1 MNAARTQAKGE
12 MRDAGGRAI
21 PGVGGLWRLLRPI
34 RGRLIIACVI
44 GTIGAAAS
52 IVPFIAVAQLAQ
64 VLLASGAGATA
75 AVWQWGWIAVGAL
88 LLRLLCV
95 FVAGGITHFA
105 DTRFQLI
112 VRRRMAARLG
122 KVPLGW
128 FTARTS
134 GTVKKS
140 VSDDVLHMHHLVA
153 HTALEIVDGVVV
165 PVVTLAYLFSINGAM
180 SLFVMLPL
188 LVGIGL
194 YGAQIAKVRP
204 RMADYSTAMGEISG
218 TAVEFVQG
226 IGVVKTFGQTGR
238 AYRRFLDATA
248 RFMDLMSGVMRSTL
262 RSAAL
267 AEVVLAPLT
276 SLVVITAAGAV
287 LSGAGWIPP
296 VDVIPFVLL
305 GLGVTAPLMALFFSA
320 TATTQA
326 AEASERVL
334 ALLATDTLPESDAPR
349 VPADATIA
357 LERVRF
363 SYDGQYAALDGIDL
377 RLEPGTTTA
386 LVGRSG
392 SGKTTIAKLI
402 PRFWDPDSGRI
413 TLGGVDLRDIASSE
427 LYRHVTF
434 VFQDVQLL
442 STSVTENIRLAKPT
456 ATSAEVEA
464 AARAAQIHDRI
475 LELPRGYDSV
485 VGDDALF
492 SGGEAQRISI
502 ARAFLADAPILV
514 LDEATAF
521 ADPESEALIQDAL
534 SALAIGRTLLVI
546 AHRLSTIQGAD
557 QIAVVDRGCIAE
569 RGTHDE
575 LLARA
580 GTYATLWANHERSR
594 SWHPEIRPS
603 AESARKV
610 NR

>member
-1 MNAARTQAKGE
+1 MDAVNVQVDGKSGGTDGAAL
-12 MRDAGGRAI
+12 
-21 PGVGGLWRLLRPI
+21 PGFGGLWILLGPIRWRLLV
-34 RGRLIIACVI
+34 ACVI
-44 GTIGAAAS
+44 GAIGAAAS
-52 IVPFIAVAQLAQ
+52 IVPFIAVAQLAG
-64 VLLASGAGATA
+64 VLLAFQEGAAT
-75 AVWQWGWIAVGAL
+75 AVWQWGWVAVAAL
-88 LLRLLCV
+88 LVRLMCV

-122 KVPLGW
+122 RVPLGW

-134 GTVKKS
+134 GTVKKG

-165 PVVTLAYLFSINGAM
+165 PVVTLVYLFSINWVM

-188 LVGIGL
+188 VIGIAL
-194 YGAQIAKVRP
+194 YAAQIAKVRP
-204 RMADYSTAMGEISG
+204 RMAEYSTAMGEISG

-226 IGVVKTFGQTGR
+226 ISVIKAFGQSGR
-238 AYRRFLDATA
+238 AYRRFLNATK
-248 RFMDLMSGVMRSTL
+248 RFMELMVGVTSGSMRPS
-262 RSAAL
+262 AL

-276 SLVVITAAGAV
+276 SLVIVTAAGAA
-287 LSGAGWIPP
+287 LAGAGWINPT
-296 VDVIPFVLL
+296 DVIPFVLL
-305 GLGVTAPLMALFFSA
+305 GLGVTAPVMALFFSA

-334 ALLATDTLPESDAPR
+334 ALLATEMLPTSDAPR
-349 VPADATIA
+349 VPADSTIA
-357 LERVRF
+357 LEDVRF
-363 SYDGQYAALDGIDL
+363 SYDGEHAALDGIDL
-377 RLEPGTTTA
+377 LLAPGTTTA

-402 PRFWDPDSGRI
+402 PRFWDPDAGRI
-413 TLGGVDLRDIASSE
+413 TLGGIDLRDIAPSE

-442 STSVTENIRLAKPT
+442 SASVAENIRLAKPN
-456 ATSAEVEA
+456 ATLAEVEA
-464 AARAAQIHDRI
+464 SARAAQIHRRI
-475 LELPRGYDSV
+475 LELPRGYESV
-485 VGDDALF
+485 VGEDALL
-492 SGGEAQRISI
+492 SGGEAQRVSI
-502 ARAFLADAPILV
+502 ARALLANAPVLV

-534 SALAIGRTLLVI
+534 SELAVGRTLLVI

-557 QIAVVDRGCIAE
+557 QIAVVEHGRIVE
-569 RGTHDE
+569 RGTHDD

-580 GTYATLWANHERSR
+580 GTYAGLWANHERSA
-594 SWHPEIRPS
+594 SWHPEVRPTAGS
-603 AESARKV
+603 TMEV